1 MRNDHR
7 TIMRTV
13 VFTLLLV
20 VGLAGYAMA
29 QTPDGE
35 TPAEETVCVIGPD
48 EENFSGS
55 HNSMEV

>member
-48 EENFSGS
+48 
-55 HNSMEV
+55 